1 MSDIATH
8 TRAPGAATSP
18 GSASGPSPGRGR
30 RRLGEL
36 LVGAGLITQA
46 QLEEALAAARQA
58 GRRERLGQ
66 ALVRLG
72 HVTETD
78 VARCLADQLGL
89 AYLAVEVLPVDEAL
103 GATVPAALA
112 ERHGLVPLRRE
123 ADGTLV
129 IACADPTNVLAVDD
143 VRLVTGARRVTL
155 AVANA
160 SAVEQALRR
169 LYGFDQRAGELIDA
183 IDTTGAGDAGEA
195 EEELSVGD
203 APVIRLAEGILTAAV
218 QARAS
223 DVHVEPG
230 RDDTAVRYRIDGV
243 LSQVMTVPRGVSGP
257 LLSRLKLMA
266 GMDIAERRRP
276 QDGRTRRRTA
286 AGDVDLRVSSLPS
299 LYGETLVVRLLR
311 KGAERLGIAD
321 VGLGPEELATVL
333 PLVERP
339 QGLVLLTGPTGS
351 GKTSSL
357 YAFLGHLAGES
368 SKIITIEDPVEYEL
382 PGDSQTQVNERI
394 GLTFSR
400 ALRTVLRQDPDVV
413 MVGEIRDPE
422 TAELALQAS
431 LTGHLVFSTLHT
443 NDAAGAIVRLR
454 DLGIPAYLIASS
466 LSLVIAQRLVRR
478 VCVHCATTAD
488 VSKRQASLLHLP
500 SSGASKDGGGFRTGS
515 GCGHCGETGY
525 RGRSGLF
532 EILSVDERVR
542 ELIGAN
548 AAESAIRHAG
558 RVAGMQSL
566 REDGLAKARRGET
579 TLDEVLRV
587 TPGDVVTAGACPAC
601 GPRVEEDYA
610 VCPWCAAD
618 QRPDACAQ
626 CRRSLERAWRV
637 CPSCATP
644 TPSGSAA

>member
-1 MSDIATH
+1 
-8 TRAPGAATSP
+8 
-18 GSASGPSPGRGR
+18 
-30 RRLGEL
+30 
-36 LVGAGLITQA
+36 
-46 QLEEALAAARQA
+46 
-58 GRRERLGQ
+58 
-66 ALVRLG
+66 
-72 HVTETD
+72 
-78 VARCLADQLGL
+78 
-89 AYLAVEVLPVDEAL
+89 
-103 GATVPAALA
+103 
-112 ERHGLVPLRRE
+112 
-123 ADGTLV
+123 
-129 IACADPTNVLAVDD
+129 
-143 VRLVTGARRVTL
+143 
-155 AVANA
+155 
-160 SAVEQALRR
+160 
-169 LYGFDQRAGELIDA
+169 
-183 IDTTGAGDAGEA
+183 
-195 EEELSVGD
+195 
-203 APVIRLAEGILTAAV
+203 
-218 QARAS
+218 
-223 DVHVEPG
+223 
-230 RDDTAVRYRIDGV
+230 V

-276 QDGRTRRRTA
+276 QDGRTRLRTA

-382 PGDSQTQVNERI
+382 PGVSQTQVNERI

-601 GPRVEEDYA
+601 GQRVEEDYA

-618 QRPDACAQ
+618 RAPTPAPSAGVPSSAPGASVRAAPPRHRPARPP
-626 CRRSLERAWRV
+626 RRLRRDGWSATTAPHTAPTTARR
-637 CPSCATP
+637 PSCRHSRP
-644 TPSGSAA
+644 TSCHTSDGSPSILNGCGLGHQPCRCLPIAAPAGRQLLNSFSPFRL